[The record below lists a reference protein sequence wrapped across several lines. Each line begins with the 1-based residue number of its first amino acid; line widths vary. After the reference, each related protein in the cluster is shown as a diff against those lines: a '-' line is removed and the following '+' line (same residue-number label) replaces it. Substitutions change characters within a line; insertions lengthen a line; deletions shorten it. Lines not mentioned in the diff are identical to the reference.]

1 MAPTSIPPTT
11 EHVPAEWVRD
21 KIAFLR
27 DLADKTADHGIAAG
41 LESAA
46 LVLETELS
54 THHNGGQ
61 S

>member
-1 MAPTSIPPTT
+1 MAGNSIPSSTQVPTD
-11 EHVPAEWVRD
+11 WVIE

-27 DLADKTADHGIAAG
+27 ELATKTSDHGIGAG

-54 THHNGGQ
+54 TYRNGGAA
-61 S
+61 

>member
-1 MAPTSIPPTT
+1 MATASISPTT
-11 EHVPAEWVRD
+11 EHVPTQWVRD

-54 THHNGGQ
+54 AHRNGGQ